1 MYSNVYSCCIFST
14 QARNI
19 PYFIVCFHYFTRPT
33 DFSPTLYILY
43 TITQCS
49 IQLRMFWLHHKTG
62 RFLTEPF
69 TLPTLYILYTIN

>member
-33 DFSPTLYILY
+33 DFSCCIFFTQSTNVPYSCVCSGY
-43 TITQCS
+43 TT
-49 IQLRMFWLHHKTG
+49 RPADF
-62 RFLTEPF
+62 
-69 TLPTLYILYTIN
+69 